1 MSVLSFMSRPSCT
14 RWMTSDLLPGVEFR
28 NWSGEVFGL
37 PVFFTEFRLAQ
48 K

>member
-1 MSVLSFMSRPSCT
+1 MTFSGLMSKPSCT
-14 RWMTSDLLPGVEFR
+14 RWMTSFMLPGVEFR